1 MSANYT
7 AILWNQQK
15 KLYDRYMWL
24 GIGLF
29 MLVYAVFQLWLQ
41 PSITFETL
49 IIRATALAAFVLL
62 HLILAIGPLSRINP
76 AFLPLLYNRRH
87 AGVSMFI
94 LALIH
99 GAFCIIQFH
108 ALSDTNPLIS
118 VFISNPKYLEISQF
132 PFQTLGFLALM
143 ILFLMAA
150 TSHDFWLSNLSPA
163 IWKVLHMGVYVA
175 YALIVLH
182 VATGAFQYENHPFNW
197 ILLFIGFW
205 GISGLHVYAG
215 FSERYKLNTHKN
227 ILAENGFYQV
237 CRVNEIENT
246 CAKTAFINGENIA
259 IFKYDGKISAIHNV
273 CKHQMGPLG
282 EGRIVDGCITCP
294 WHGYQYLPHNGQSP
308 PPFTEKVK
316 TYDVKILEGYV
327 WVNPVPKEEGT
338 FVEPVIIEKA

>member
-118 VFISNPKYLEISQF
+118 VFISNPK
-132 PFQTLGFLALM
+132 
-143 ILFLMAA
+143 
-150 TSHDFWLSNLSPA
+150 
-163 IWKVLHMGVYVA
+163 
-175 YALIVLH
+175 
-182 VATGAFQYENHPFNW
+182 
-197 ILLFIGFW
+197 
-205 GISGLHVYAG
+205 
-215 FSERYKLNTHKN
+215 
-227 ILAENGFYQV
+227 
-237 CRVNEIENT
+237 
-246 CAKTAFINGENIA
+246 
-259 IFKYDGKISAIHNV
+259 
-273 CKHQMGPLG
+273 
-282 EGRIVDGCITCP
+282 
-294 WHGYQYLPHNGQSP
+294 
-308 PPFTEKVK
+308 
-316 TYDVKILEGYV
+316 
-327 WVNPVPKEEGT
+327 
-338 FVEPVIIEKA
+338 